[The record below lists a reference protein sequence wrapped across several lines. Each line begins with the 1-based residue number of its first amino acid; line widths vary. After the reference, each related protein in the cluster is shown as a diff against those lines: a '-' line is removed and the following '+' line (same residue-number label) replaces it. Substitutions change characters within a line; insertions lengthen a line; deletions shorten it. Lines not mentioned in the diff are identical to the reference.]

1 MQATILISILQTI
14 IVSMLIY
21 YLQRRQV
28 KLDEKLQIRSAAR
41 KKESLLALE
50 LNMANAHL
58 THAVAIAVKR
68 GRANGEI
75 EEAIQLYDKAKK
87 EYFDFINEQ
96 ANEHLYKK

>member
-1 MQATILISILQTI
+1 MQAIIISITQTI

-75 EEAIQLYDKAKK
+75 EEAIELYDKAKK

-96 ANEHLYKK
+96 ANEHLFKK